1 MKDIITDGARCVF
14 CERNGVD
21 EAAVA
26 VCAECGR
33 PACIAHSIATGRR
46 RNAPRICADCIMP
59 ADFDSDGGC
68 DFDYDCDFL
77 ADARIGDLSDIE
89 AGDELYARM

>member
-1 MKDIITDGARCVF
+1 MKNIITDGTRCVF

-21 EAAVA
+21 EAAVT
-26 VCAECGR
+26 VCAECGQ

-46 RNAPRICADCIMP
+46 RGAPRICADCIMP
-59 ADFDSDGGC
+59 ADSDGDNGY
-68 DFDYDCDFL
+68 DYDFL